1 MNKSELIVAFSR
13 ETNLPVRKAQEVLD
27 MVFDTMSRAL
37 IAGDRIEVRG
47 FGSFSIRKY
56 GEYTGR
62 NPRTGQKTAVKGKKL
77 PFFKVGKELREGMN
91 KK

>member
-47 FGSFSIRKY
+47 FGSFSIKKIWRIHRPEPQDWSKNGSKRKEASIFQ
-56 GEYTGR
+56 GGQGATRR
-62 NPRTGQKTAVKGKKL
+62 NK
-77 PFFKVGKELREGMN
+77 
-91 KK
+91 